1 MENICGKIS
10 IVGIGPGN
18 ISELTP
24 KARALIDAAEVI
36 VGYKTYI
43 ELIGEIIGGKKI
55 LASGMR
61 QEIQRAQIAIDEA
74 QKNLNVAVISSG
86 DAGVYGMAG
95 LILEMI
101 LNLPE
106 NLQPK
111 FEIAAG
117 VSALNSA
124 AAILGAPLMH
134 DFAVISLSDWLT
146 PLEVIKKRVELAAE
160 GDFVIALF
168 NPKSK
173 SRATYIDDVQK
184 ILLEYHAENTPVG
197 IVTNAGRIDEKKIIS
212 TLKNFT
218 GEEINMFTLVLIGN
232 SKTFV
237 KSNFM
242 ITPRGYKIENFS

>member
-1 MENICGKIS
+1 MAGKIS

-18 ISELTP
+18 IAEITP
-24 KARALIDAAEVI
+24 KARLMIDAADVI

-43 ELIGEIIGGKKI
+43 ELISDITADKKI

-61 QEIQRAQIAIDEA
+61 QEVQRAQIAIDEA

-86 DAGVYGMAG
+86 DAGIYGMAG
-95 LILEMI
+95 LIIEMI

-146 PLEVIKKRVELAAE
+146 PYELIKKRVALAAE

-173 SRATYIDDVQK
+173 SRPNYIDDVQK
-184 ILLEYHAENTPVG
+184 ILLNYRADSTPVG
-197 IVTNAGRIDEKKIIS
+197 IVTNAGRIDERKIIS
-212 TLKNFT
+212 TLKDFT
-218 GEEINMFTLVLIGN
+218 SEEINMFTLILIGN
-232 SKTFV
+232 SKTFI

-242 ITPRGYKIENFS
+242 VTPRGYKGI

>member
-1 MENICGKIS
+1 MTGKIS

-18 ISELTP
+18 ISEMTP
-24 KARALIDAAEVI
+24 KAKSLIDAAEVV
-36 VGYKTYI
+36 VGYKTYV
-43 ELIGEIIGGKKI
+43 ELIGELIADKKI

-61 QEIQRAQIAIDEA
+61 QEIQRAQVAIDEA
-74 QKNLNVAVISSG
+74 QKNFNVAVISSG
-86 DAGVYGMAG
+86 DAGIYGMAG

-146 PLEVIKKRVELAAE
+146 PFELIKKRVALAAE

-173 SRATYIDDVQK
+173 SRATYIDEVQK
-184 ILLEYHAENTPVG
+184 ILLEHRNENTPVG
-197 IVTNAGRIDEKKIIS
+197 IVTNAGRIDERKIIS

-218 GEEINMFTLVLIGN
+218 QEEINMFTLVLIGN

-242 ITPRGYKIENFS
+242 ITPRGYQI

>member
-1 MENICGKIS
+1 MNNCGKIS
-10 IVGIGPGN
+10 VVGIGPGN
-18 ISELTP
+18 LDEMTP
-24 KARALIDAAEVI
+24 KARTLIDSADVI
-36 VGYKTYI
+36 VGYKTHI
-43 ELIGEIIGGKKI
+43 ELVGEWTTGKKI

-61 QEIQRAQIAIDEA
+61 QEVQRAQIAIDEA
-74 QKNLNVAVISSG
+74 QKDLNVAVISSG
-86 DAGVYGMAG
+86 DAGIYGMAG
-95 LILEMI
+95 LLIEMI

-111 FEIAAG
+111 FEVAAG

-146 PLEVIKKRVELAAE
+146 PYELIKKRVALAAE

-173 SRATYIDDVQK
+173 SRVTYIDEVQK
-184 ILLEYHAENTPVG
+184 ILLNFRAENTPVG
-197 IVTNAGRIDEKKIIS
+197 IVTNAGRLDERKVIS
-212 TLKNFT
+212 TLKDFT
-218 GEEINMFTLVLIGN
+218 REEINMFTLVLIGN

-242 ITPRGYKIENFS
+242 VTPRGYNF